1 MLLLRIRNTR
11 DKKSGNEF
19 SYNKDGRSNLY
30 LKKNLS
36 LFSTKQRLHQILVQP
51 LLLCLMIKNFE
62 CLAAQRISFSIL
74 SFL

>member
-11 DKKSGNEF
+11 DKKPDNEF
-19 SYNKDGRSNLY
+19 SDNKDGRSNLY
-30 LKKNLS
+30 FKKISHYFLHKRGCIKFWCNLC
-36 LFSTKQRLHQILVQP
+36 FI
-51 LLLCLMIKNFE
+51 CWMIKNFE